1 MLKPGI
7 RALNKQHLDPG
18 WASGLNPQFLQSKHH
33 PYGEGNAES
42 ARHSQILA
50 LPLSRSSK
58 ADHEARIWVQFIA
71 DLGQD
76 LRKHWFLEVGR
87 YGREGM
93 KANQRFLNEAGPLQG
108 SPQKTRQSSLEVS
121 HWGLEAGNL
130 SNNPLPPL
138 QGVNSLTL
146 QTGCARG
153 PAPMNIPGREAGTVC
168 R

>member
-18 WASGLNPQFLQSKHH
+18 WAYGLNPQFLQSKHH

-58 ADHEARIWVQFIA
+58 ADRETRIWVQFIA

-93 KANQRFLNEAGPLQG
+93 KANQRCLKEPGAPPKP
-108 SPQKTRQSSLEVS
+108 SRAAWRCPTRAWKLGIYLTTPFPRSRVS
-121 HWGLEAGNL
+121 T
-130 SNNPLPPL
+130 P
-138 QGVNSLTL
+138 
-146 QTGCARG
+146 
-153 PAPMNIPGREAGTVC
+153 
-168 R
+168 